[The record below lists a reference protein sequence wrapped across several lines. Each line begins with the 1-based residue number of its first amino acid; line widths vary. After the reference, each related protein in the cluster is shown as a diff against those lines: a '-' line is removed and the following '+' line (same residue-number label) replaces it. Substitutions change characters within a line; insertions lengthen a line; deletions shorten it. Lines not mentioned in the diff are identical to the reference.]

1 MTDSS
6 TVITPPKAPSAAAT
20 AVKAPRTAQAEHWGL
35 PLVVVIIGMFMSLLD
50 TSIINVAAPVIQK
63 QFSVSAD
70 QVQWITTSYSLCEGI
85 VVPAS
90 AWLGARFGLR
100 RIYLF
105 SLIAFSMVSAMCGMS
120 GNLGIMI
127 LFRILQG
134 IPGGIIPATSLTM
147 LYRLVPPQK
156 LGAAMGLY
164 GLGVI
169 VAPGIGPTLGGY
181 LVEYADWR
189 LIFYINVPIG
199 IIGTIASILILPH
212 MPGNASEK
220 FDIPGFACI
229 ALGLFAMLLALSEGQ
244 EWGWRSYPILM
255 LIAAGTNLLA
265 LFVII
270 ELNSDHPMLDVRVF
284 RSWPFVN
291 SLILTLM
298 ASVGLFAVLFYIPNY
313 LQNAQGITPWHTG
326 LVLIPQAVAMAIL
339 MPITGRLYDRF
350 GGRWP
355 ATVGLML
362 TCVGMLLLSRINIDM
377 NRFDLAIRLVTL
389 TSGLGIGMMPIMTA
403 GIAALPPEA
412 VNSGSAFNT
421 LVQRVSSALGLAVL
435 TSLSTAQQAQFTADR
450 AALLI
455 GVGPNVDPRIA
466 AMEAQGPAGLI
477 PVWRQLQADVQAQAY
492 SNVFLISGGCALAG
506 VLFALMLPS
515 GGPRHHEN
523 QPAPPAH

>member
-1 MTDSS
+1 MT
-6 TVITPPKAPSAAAT
+6 TPAKAPSAAAT
-20 AVKAPRTAQAEHWGL
+20 AAKAPRAAQAKHWGL

-105 SLIAFSMVSAMCGMS
+105 SLIAFSMASAMCGMS

-212 MPGNASEK
+212 IPGNASEK
-220 FDIPGFACI
+220 LDIPGFACI

-244 EWGWRSYPILM
+244 EWGWGSYPILM
-255 LIAAGTNLLA
+255 LMAAGTNLLA

-313 LQNAQGITPWHTG
+313 LQNARGISPWHTG

-339 MPITGRLYDRF
+339 MPISGRLYDRF

-355 ATVGLML
+355 AIVGLML

-377 NRFDLAIRLVTL
+377 TRFDLIISLVTL
-389 TSGLGIGMMPIMTA
+389 TSGLGVGMMPIMTA

-455 GVGPNVDPRIA
+455 GVGPHVDPRIA
-466 AMEAQGPAGLI
+466 AMEVQVPAGLI
-477 PVWRQLQADVQAQAY
+477 PLLRQLQADVQAQAY
-492 SNVFLISGGCALAG
+492 SNVFLVSGGCALAG